1 MISAILL
8 VQLLVPAVVVILKS
22 ADCTPVPKQNVSP
35 GAGFIP
41 VFIRVGDTPLENINP
56 ELAEAFEVYA
66 IKNGRVGYPRPN
78 MIANDRTKQQARTQ
92 NAVKK
97 LEISVEETNLPH
109 HIQKIAKTI

>member
-8 VQLLVPAVVVILKS
+8 VQLLVAAVVVILKS

-66 IKNGRVGYPRPN
+66 IKNGRVQLVLILILHVLMTPLRRKCNQP
-78 MIANDRTKQQARTQ
+78 T
-92 NAVKK
+92 
-97 LEISVEETNLPH
+97 
-109 HIQKIAKTI
+109 